1 MLAVVK
7 SRLRQG
13 PVAGVVGTLMTNLAF
28 EHALAEL
35 DVPFARAAVGDRY
48 VLEMLREK
56 GWLFGGE
63 NSGHILSRQAY
74 DRRWH
79 RLRATGADRHPSE
92 RR

>member
-1 MLAVVK
+1 
-7 SRLRQG
+7 
-13 PVAGVVGTLMTNLAF
+13 MTNLAF

-63 NSGHILSRQAY
+63 NPDTSSVQVRQAY
-74 DRRWH
+74 DRDGIVSA
-79 RLRATGADRHPSE
+79 LQGC
-92 RR
+92 